1 MSLKIENK
9 NVIITI
15 PVEIS
20 SLYSKV
26 KIGKKK
32 SVAKPLFLRRKRSV
46 IVNKFIIQNFYK
58 SLQFYRFSVYY
69 IKIIIER
76 DKYGEF

>member
-1 MSLKIENK
+1 M
-9 NVIITI
+9 
-15 PVEIS
+15 
-20 SLYSKV
+20 
-26 KIGKKK
+26 
-32 SVAKPLFLRRKRSV
+32 AKPLFLRRKRSV